1 MTSGELEKIPL
12 PFQKILSDLESRVMS
27 EIVRAIKIN
36 GFSTATADW
45 QMRRLVQMGKSEKEI
60 KEWVQEA
67 LELSDAELEQI
78 YSEDIYKQYY
88 KYGRIYKASGK
99 EQIPF
104 EENKELQALIEAAKR
119 QTKDTFRN
127 MTASLGFAI
136 RNPAT
141 GKIQHSPLMEFYQG
155 TLTNAVMDIA
165 SGAISY
171 DKALS
176 HAINTMTN
184 SGLRWIDYE
193 SGWHNRVDVA
203 ARRAV
208 MTGFRQVQGKINEQ
222 VAEELGTDSY
232 EVSCHIGA
240 RPEHQVWQGRVY
252 TYKELETVCGLGT
265 GPGLCGWNCYHNY
278 APFILGI
285 SVRSY
290 TDEQLEQ
297 MAAEENKP
305 KTYNGKQYTTYEAL
319 QEQRKMETAMRKT
332 RQDIKLLKEGDASK
346 DTITLKKAR
355 YQLQQ
360 QQYKAF
366 SEAMKLPEQKAR
378 VYQDGLGKV
387 AGKADKHVVKSA
399 GFGIIEMTRKTN
411 DSRKD
416 FKFISDKTFDELTIS
431 AKKKGAI
438 IIRGTKEAEEHLE
451 RLNAA
456 ASNVGDVLIFR
467 KNVCISEVLEEVHHF
482 EQNIE
487 KLNADKGE
495 PLRSILNEIEAK
507 QYLLDNINKYKIP
520 RKEVELTKAQLESYK
535 KQLRN
540 YRKAVDERE

>member
-1 MTSGELEKIPL
+1 
-12 PFQKILSDLESRVMS
+12 
-27 EIVRAIKIN
+27 
-36 GFSTATADW
+36 
-45 QMRRLVQMGKSEKEI
+45 
-60 KEWVQEA
+60 
-67 LELSDAELEQI
+67 
-78 YSEDIYKQYY
+78 
-88 KYGRIYKASGK
+88 
-99 EQIPF
+99 
-104 EENKELQALIEAAKR
+104 
-119 QTKDTFRN
+119 
-127 MTASLGFAI
+127 
-136 RNPAT
+136 
-141 GKIQHSPLMEFYQG
+141 
-155 TLTNAVMDIA
+155 
-165 SGAISY
+165 
-171 DKALS
+171 
-176 HAINTMTN
+176 
-184 SGLRWIDYE
+184 
-193 SGWHNRVDVA
+193 
-203 ARRAV
+203 
-208 MTGFRQVQGKINEQ
+208 
-222 VAEELGTDSY
+222 
-232 EVSCHIGA
+232 
-240 RPEHQVWQGRVY
+240 
-252 TYKELETVCGLGT
+252 
-265 GPGLCGWNCYHNY
+265 
-278 APFILGI
+278 
-285 SVRSY
+285 
-290 TDEQLEQ
+290 
-297 MAAEENKP
+297 
-305 KTYNGKQYTTYEAL
+305 
-319 QEQRKMETAMRKT
+319 METAMRKT